1 LFGVIAQLV
10 ERLLC
15 KQDVGGSNPSGSI
28 KIIYESLRCCISAK
42 SVNFS
47 SKLKPRFLY
56 EKRGLFVFEKAR
68 QERALTNR
76 FDSSP
81 PLNAKHNA
89 KHLVALV
96 AKLGAGAA
104 AVCDIEKRDQCPQ
117 SSTRLRIVAALDEVI
132 GEV

>member
-1 LFGVIAQLV
+1 LV

-28 KIIYESLRCCISAK
+28 KIIYESLRGCISAK

-56 EKRGLFVFEKAR
+56 EKRGLFVFEKAGQEKAR

-81 PLNAKHNA
+81 PRNA

-96 AKLGAGAA
+96 TKFGSGAA